1 MLQRSLPAVARQ
13 TLVLAVIAPLTGA
26 ASPAWY
32 RFQARPWELYTDAG
46 ERRGERL
53 LRQIVEAHA
62 ALRATAP
69 ELAAASAAPARPLRV
84 ILFRSNGDFEPF
96 RRGENHRGLYLAG
109 IETDWILLPDSGGET
124 ARAARHE
131 LAHRMLRRLG
141 VRPPAWLEEGL
152 ADYYSTME
160 LGSGRLRLG
169 RAPAGHAQLLRDEAW
184 MDAARLLSLQ
194 PEDARGREAGLF
206 YAQSWAL
213 VRWMMLE
220 GGGAARVAAMLA
232 RIGAGRSQ
240 EAAFAETFGT
250 APEVALERA
259 RLLAAR
265 IPPDAAPDVRAA
277 AVETAGAKIAREPAP
292 PPLADL
298 LRAEA
303 LLDAGHEREA
313 ERLARE
319 TARRHP
325 DSAALE
331 TLLGALA
338 LRRSEYETAR
348 THLERAIALGG
359 AGARTHFEHA
369 MLLRDTGGP
378 AALIEQSL
386 RHAVAVDPQFAE
398 AWLVLGNWLLTQGRA
413 REAAPCLEKATAL
426 DPQRSAAWEAWG
438 RALLESGD
446 RQRAREAAGHALA
459 SAATGEQG
467 EMARALIREIEAR
480 PAGPPK
486 PAPAVETPAG
496 WKPREG
502 DARAEG
508 RLVWIGCDDA
518 KLRFRIEVKPRTAR
532 TPAVT
537 VLLETGK
544 PNLVMLRGKTEGRR
558 EFVCGEQKPAP
569 AVVAG
574 YISAPAPPVQP
585 ASESAPAAAKSASP
599 KAAKKAPAKKT
610 ARRPARAKPAPEPVA
625 GELVWLEF
633 R

>member
-46 ERRGERL
+46 ERRGEQL
-53 LRQIVEAHA
+53 LRQLVEAHA

-69 ELAAASAAPARPLRV
+69 ELAAAPARPLRV
-84 ILFRSNGDFEPF
+84 ILFRSNGGFEPF
-96 RRGENHRGLYLAG
+96 RRGENHRGLFLAG

-131 LAHRMLRRLG
+131 LAHRMLRRAAA
-141 VRPPAWLEEGL
+141 RPPTWLEEGL

-160 LGSGRLRLG
+160 SDSGRLRLG

-194 PEDARGREAGLF
+194 PEDARRRQAGLF

-240 EAAFAETFGT
+240 EAAFAETFGM

-265 IPPDAAPDVRAA
+265 IPPDAAPDVRVA
-277 AVETAGAKIAREPAP
+277 AVETAGTKIAREPVP
-292 PPLADL
+292 PALAEV

-359 AGARTHFEHA
+359 AGARTHFEYA
-369 MLLRDTGGP
+369 MLVRDTRGP
-378 AALIEQSL
+378 AALVEQSL
-386 RHAVAVDPQFAE
+386 RQAVALDSQFAE
-398 AWLVLGNWLLTQGRA
+398 AWLVLGHRLLGQGRA
-413 REAAPCLEKATAL
+413 REAAPCLEKAASL

-446 RQRAREAAGHALA
+446 RRRAREAAERALA
-459 SAATGEQG
+459 SASTGEQG
-467 EMARALIREIEAR
+467 EMARALIRDIEAR
-480 PAGPPK
+480 PAEPPK
-486 PAPAVETPAG
+486 PAPAVDTPAG

-518 KLRFRIEVKPRTAR
+518 KLRFRIEIKPRTRSTA
-532 TPAVT
+532 AMT
-537 VLLETGK
+537 VLLETDK

-569 AVVAG
+569 AVAAG
-574 YISAPAPPVQP
+574 YLAAPTPPPAQPAPEPP
-585 ASESAPAAAKSASP
+585 PAAAKSASP
-599 KAAKKAPAKKT
+599 RAAKKAPAKKT